1 MISLA
6 KSQRRPHLQQL
17 LLPFLTLLFS
27 LTNPAY
33 VLATASCSLTYNLQA
48 DLTQDIP
55 EPATNADFMEFAW
68 NHFLALNA
76 PSVGGQI
83 SVTGDN
89 VPLWTQWSSTADM
102 LNQTN
107 PGPSGSRYYP
117 AACKSI
123 ADYQNYRVLQQVGK
137 ADDSFLEAQK
147 GGLSDHP
154 VIDSAGHFLRYE
166 ILLSPAMYNEVLAK
180 KWNDPAVLADLNT
193 NILFSCGD
201 VSKDTGG
208 GDPANPNM
216 GAIVLKVAWR
226 EGNAPEIDATSFHME
241 NLLIYTPNYRNS
253 TKKDTCELKPM
264 AMVGMHMGHKT
275 VKQPNWIWATYEHT
289 ENALDCTQ
297 TIPAG
302 NFSGA
307 SVNTNCPDDPSNAI
321 SSLNPNNCGE
331 AGNEAC
337 APCNTAPAMNGIGEC
352 VNPFSDPDA
361 KDGWCLDL
369 PPNPVGGISQLC
381 RQVPVAHG
389 YCSTNVG
396 TQCTDDSDCATGA
409 SCLQSYPAAND
420 QNTACHAAITSA
432 PGAND
437 KSPWQQ
443 YQLISAHWEANSYSS
458 CQNAAQ
464 VITAKP
470 DSQPI
475 NQQFIREQVVLAT
488 DSSGNVTQQ
497 RPILGNT
504 SMESY
509 DRANCIA
516 CHTRSYLDG
525 ACSNDSSTMCST
537 DSDCSSGGTCTQY
550 NTDLMY
556 FLKLEVAQPPTLQ
569 LTGSSFFFLQHQDEG
584 DAKPISY
591 LELRAE
597 SENVVAGAK
606 ESRDDPRCNGDANG
620 TVKAS
625 LRFQSDDISLFNG
638 NLNLPCQGWQL
649 QSTAENDTYTYSDP
663 EQLWGLCTSVVLH
676 EGRSVKAICYTHK
689 LGYSSGQGKVNVMLV
704 TGRLRHC
711 ADYDNGPQP
720 RQQRGRL
727 NTVISSNNQ
736 RPDSCPAL

>member
-1 MISLA
+1 MMSLL
-6 KSQRRPHLQQL
+6 KSAPHNKQQL
-17 LLPFLTLLFS
+17 LFFILTLLFS
-27 LTNPAY
+27 LITPSY
-33 VLATASCSLTYNLQA
+33 VYAAASCSLTYNLQA

-55 EPATNADFMEFAW
+55 DPATDANFMEFAW

-83 SVTGDN
+83 NVTGDN
-89 VPLWTQWSSTADM
+89 VPQWSQWSSTADM

-117 AACKSI
+117 AVCQSI
-123 ADYQNYRVLQQVGK
+123 ANYQNYRALQQVGK
-137 ADDSFLEAQK
+137 ADDSFLEAQSR
-147 GGLSDHP
+147 GLSNHP

-180 KWNDPAVLADLNT
+180 KWNNPTVLADLNT
-193 NILFSCGD
+193 NVLFSCGD

-226 EGNAPEIDATSFHME
+226 DANAPGVDDTHFHME
-241 NLLIYTPNYRNS
+241 KLLVYSPNYRNS
-253 TKKDTCELKPM
+253 SQKDTCELKPM

-297 TIPAG
+297 ITPG
-302 NFSGA
+302 THSG
-307 SVNTNCPDDPSNAI
+307 SVNTHCPDDPANI
-321 SSLNPNNCGE
+321 TSSLNPNNCGE
-331 AGNEAC
+331 AGNETC
-337 APCNTAPAMNGIGEC
+337 APCNKPPAMNGIGQC
-352 VNPFSDPDA
+352 VNPFSDPNG

-369 PPNPVGGISQLC
+369 PPSPVGGLSQLC
-381 RQVPVAHG
+381 RQIPVAHG
-389 YCSTNVG
+389 YCSSDVD

-420 QNTACHAAITSA
+420 QNTACHTAIATA

-443 YQLISAHWEANSYSS
+443 YLLISAHWEGNSYST

-475 NQQFIREQVVLAT
+475 NQQFLREQVVLAT
-488 DSSGNVTQQ
+488 DTNGTVTQQ

-516 CHTRSYLDG
+516 CHTRSYLNG
-525 ACSNDSSTMCST
+525 VCSNDSSTVCST

-556 FLKLEVAQPPTLQ
+556 FLKLEVAQPPSLQ
-569 LTGSSFFFLQHQDEG
+569 VTGSSFIFIQHQDEG
-584 DAKPISY
+584 DLNPATF

-597 SENVVAGAK
+597 SDNVVAGAK
-606 ESRDDPRCNGDANG
+606 ESQDDPRCNGDANG

-625 LRFQSDDISLFNG
+625 LRFQSDHIDIFNG
-638 NLNLPCQGWQL
+638 NLDLPCQGWTL
-649 QSTAENDTYTYSDP
+649 QSTPENDTYTYSDP
-663 EQLWGLCTSVVLH
+663 GKLWGICTSVILQ
-676 EGRSVKAICYTHK
+676 EGSNVKATCSTHA
-689 LGYSSGQGKVNVMLV
+689 LPYSKGQGKVSVTLV

-711 ADYDNGPQP
+711 ADYDNSGAKK
-720 RQQRGRL
+720 RRGTF
-727 NTVISSNNQ
+727 NYVISSNNE
-736 RPDSCPAL
+736 RPDSCPVL